1 MTRPPDF
8 DELVGTDLESEERA
22 RLVRVHELLV
32 AAGPPPEVSPELE
45 AGPDML
51 VTYRNPRRA
60 GRPRR
65 RPLVLAAAALALLL
79 AFLGGYVAANRSSSA
94 DDFAAG
100 RTIRLH
106 ATGAAP
112 GALASIRLGKVDAG
126 GNWPMRVVADGLP
139 ALRGDAYYEVFLTRH
154 GKPVAPCGSFII
166 RRGRGI
172 AYLNAPYKLRG
183 AGWIVTIQKTGD
195 RVPGRVVLTT

>member
-1 MTRPPDF
+1 MTRTPDF
-8 DELVGTDLESEERA
+8 DELVGTDLDADERA

-32 AAGPPPEVSPELE
+32 AAGPPPELSPELE

-51 VTYRNPRRA
+51 VTYRNPRRRA
-60 GRPRR
+60 RR
-65 RPLVLAAAALALLL
+65 RPLLLAAAALALVL

-94 DDFAAG
+94 DDFGSG
-100 RTIRLH
+100 RTIQLH
-106 ATGAAP
+106 ATAAAP
-112 GALASIRLGKVDAG
+112 GALASIRIGRIDGG

-139 ALRGDAYYEVFLTRH
+139 RLPSGGYYEVFLTRG

-166 RRGRGI
+166 RSGRGV

-183 AGWIVTIQKTGD
+183 AGWVVTIQKRGD
-195 RVPGRVVLTT
+195 RAPGPVVLTT